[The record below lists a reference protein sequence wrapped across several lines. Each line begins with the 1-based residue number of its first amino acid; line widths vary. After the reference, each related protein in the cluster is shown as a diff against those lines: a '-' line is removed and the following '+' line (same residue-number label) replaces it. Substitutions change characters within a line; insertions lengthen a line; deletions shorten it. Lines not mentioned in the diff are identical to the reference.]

1 MVQRLGTLGPYLPN
15 IRDRHSVSEDIG
27 IQKAFKFTE
36 TRYVELRGTFIN
48 PFNRHGIGGLI
59 TNITDPNFGQFTG
72 QQTGPR
78 TVELALRIAF

>member
-1 MVQRLGTLGPYLPN
+1 
-15 IRDRHSVSEDIG
+15 
-27 IQKAFKFTE
+27 
-36 TRYVELRGTFIN
+36 VELRGTFIN

-78 TVELALRIAF
+78 NVEIALRIAF